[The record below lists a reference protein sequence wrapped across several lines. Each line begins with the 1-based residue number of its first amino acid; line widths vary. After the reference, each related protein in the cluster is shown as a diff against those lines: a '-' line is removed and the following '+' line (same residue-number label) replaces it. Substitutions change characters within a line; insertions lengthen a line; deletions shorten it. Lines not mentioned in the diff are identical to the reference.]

1 MKVLLIKDVYKL
13 GRAGDIKK
21 VANGYG
27 RNYLVPQ
34 GFAIPATENS
44 AKVAESI
51 AKKAT
56 ERRAVLNHEL
66 KSVAEVLET
75 LELFFPVKAGET
87 GKLYGS
93 VSAQNIIDRII
104 KGDLH
109 ITEETI
115 VNREIISVRTTKEK
129 YNELVK
135 IAGEHGIT
143 IQGLLRMGIEQ
154 FNLGT
159 SSQK

>member
-1 MKVLLIKDVYKL
+1 MKQT
-13 GRAGDIKK
+13 KK
-21 VANGYG
+21 FRIG
-27 RNYLVPQ
+27 L
-34 GFAIPATENS
+34 
-44 AKVAESI
+44 
-51 AKKAT
+51 
-56 ERRAVLNHEL
+56 
-66 KSVAEVLET
+66 SVAVGT
-75 LELFFPVKAGET
+75 LPTDKSELFE
-87 GKLYGS
+87 
-93 VSAQNIIDRII
+93 NIIDRII